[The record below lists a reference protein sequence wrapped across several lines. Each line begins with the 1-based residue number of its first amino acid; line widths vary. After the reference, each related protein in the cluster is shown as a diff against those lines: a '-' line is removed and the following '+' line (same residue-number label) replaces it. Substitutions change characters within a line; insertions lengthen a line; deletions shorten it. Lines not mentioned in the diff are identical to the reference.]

1 MPTAFYFSFVKNFE
15 LITRRLQLRSLS
27 KNIAIMASS
36 SYNVY
41 LPNDTIPTAATKI
54 TLADRIL
61 VSPLSK

>member
-1 MPTAFYFSFVKNFE
+1 
-15 LITRRLQLRSLS
+15 
-27 KNIAIMASS
+27 MASS

-41 LPNDTIPTAATKI
+41 IPGDVIPTAGTKI

>member
-1 MPTAFYFSFVKNFE
+1 
-15 LITRRLQLRSLS
+15 
-27 KNIAIMASS
+27 MASANAS

-41 LPNDTIPTAATKI
+41 IPGDTIPTAGTKI